1 MQYYKT
7 VIDEM
12 LESIGTINAD
22 GDGNITAEEYD
33 SLLTMIR
40 QMPAGKCIHDNS
52 DGTYSYI
59 DAPPHPDPEPTE
71 EDYAQAG
78 HILMGEAD

>member
-7 VIDEM
+7 VSEEI
-12 LESIGTINAD
+12 LVSIGTINAD

-40 QMPAGKCIHDNS
+40 QMPDGKRIHDNG
-52 DGTYSYI
+52 DGTYSYE
-59 DAPPHPDPEPTE
+59 DAPPMPDPEPTDD
-71 EDYAQAG
+71 DYAEAG
-78 HILMGEAD
+78 KILMGVES